1 MKTWKQAL
9 WLAKFEWKVSA
20 VNIFLCWIILSVI
33 GLLYLTSF
41 SGYLENNYVGF
52 DIAFLL
58 GFSAA
63 PYWFRSKHFQYKE
76 VSDHLHASPVLIMQ
90 TQLPIPKD
98 VLAKSKLI
106 TYLAYLLPFML
117 TIFPVLYFIN
127 DSIRTTMDLPS
138 YIVFSLIWI
147 FYGLTLGVIF
157 PASDAGDYTSPKI
170 LFYYL
175 LATSVVL
182 MGLLLLFYF
191 VFGYGIVAWTIML
204 AKDWT
209 ILVIITLVMLTIVSW
224 RFWPYYMKKTMQKL
238 DYM

>member
-20 VNIFLCWIILSVI
+20 VNIFLCWIILSAI
-33 GLLYLTSF
+33 GLFYLTSF

-58 GFSAA
+58 SFSAA

-127 DSIRTTMDLPS
+127 DSIRTTMDPPS

-175 LATSVVL
+175 LATFVVV

-191 VFGYGIVAWTIML
+191 VFGFGIVAWTIML

-224 RFWPYYMKKTMQKL
+224 RLWPYYMKKTMQKL